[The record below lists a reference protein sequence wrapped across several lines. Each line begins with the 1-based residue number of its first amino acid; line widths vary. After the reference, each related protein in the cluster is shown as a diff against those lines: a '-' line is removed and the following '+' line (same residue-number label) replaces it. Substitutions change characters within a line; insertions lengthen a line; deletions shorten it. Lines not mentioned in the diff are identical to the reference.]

1 MNLSSTALENVKIVK
16 TKLTSNLYLITFNWS
31 CPEAN
36 TEELCDVEGAGGQHL
51 LHLMPPVCPLA

>member
-31 CPEAN
+31 CPEAD
-36 TEELCDVEGAGGQHL
+36 TEARNCAMWRERA
-51 LHLMPPVCPLA
+51 ASIFFT